1 MVLNYRWN
9 WNLSEVAISVAK
21 VSPIGLYAWGA
32 IGSFKDEICT
42 MGYVSQLNWNG
53 RTYIRGGKVKHELR
67 VQICEVRVQI
77 SELLVQIHEVR
88 VQIHNLE
95 H

>member
-1 MVLNYRWN
+1 MVLNYKWN
-9 WNLSEVAISVAK
+9 WNLSEVAILVAK
-21 VSPIGLYAWGA
+21 VSPTGLYAWGA

-42 MGYVSQLNWNG
+42 MGYGPQLNWNG
-53 RTYIRGGKVKHELR
+53 RTYIRVGKVKHELQ

>member
-9 WNLSEVAISVAK
+9 WNLSEVAISVEK
-21 VSPIGLYAWGA
+21 VSATGLYAWGA

-42 MGYVSQLNWNG
+42 MGYVPQLNWNG
-53 RTYIRGGKVKHELR
+53 RAYIRRGKVKQELR
-67 VQICEVRVQI
+67 VQLCK
-77 SELLVQIHEVR
+77 VR